1 MTEPK
6 IDLEEP
12 YHAML
17 MSLRPVVEEI
27 IEEIIEEELDLNAY
41 VGTVIWRGLRAM
53 LEDIIPRDP
62 EVLMKSILLMHE
74 GNPEFVASFINDM
87 LRAGA
92 VQEEVKHRLGFIKEE

>member
-1 MTEPK
+1 MTELK

-27 IEEIIEEELDLNAY
+27 IEEELDLDAY

-74 GNPEFVASFINDM
+74 GNPEFVASFITDM